1 VAPPSRF
8 RRALKA
14 QLLSQR
20 NRITALESEIASIKA
35 ELAAGKAELARG
47 DIAALKRPTCKGA
60 AGARLQRFRRFLA
73 YLAKHR
79 GMDMLR
85 IDRIGNSK
93 NG

>member
-14 QLLSQR
+14 ELLSQR

-47 DIAALKRPTCKGA
+47 DIAALSGRPAKVQL
-60 AGARLQRFRRFLA
+60 ARLQSFRRFLA